1 MNRPDLIEN
10 QMIGLLQ
17 PFMLLFAFT
26 VILNGHVTPGGGFQ
40 GGAILATVVIS
51 RYLIL
56 PLQDI
61 RIHKL
66 QKIEKILFVIIVLIP
81 AMLLLS
87 SPRILP
93 ITANPAYLIAMN
105 SLIGLKVGAG
115 LSIIFYRFA
124 FFEGGL

>member
-1 MNRPDLIEN
+1 MNKPDLIEN

-56 PLQDI
+56 PLQDL
-61 RIHKL
+61 RILKL
-66 QKIEKILFVIIVLIP
+66 QKIEKVLFLFIVLIP
-81 AMLLLS
+81 VLLLLS

-93 ITANPAYLIAMN
+93 MAANTAYLIAMN

-115 LSIIFYRFA
+115 LTIIFYRFA

>member
-1 MNRPDLIEN
+1 MKTDLIEN
-10 QMIGLLQ
+10 QMIGMLH
-17 PFMLLFAFT
+17 PFMLLFAFA

-51 RYLIL
+51 RYLIQ

-61 RIHKL
+61 RVINL
-66 QKIEKILFVIIVLIP
+66 QKLEKILFIIILLIP
-81 AMLLLS
+81 ALLLLS
-87 SPRILP
+87 WPGNLP
-93 ITANPAYLIAMN
+93 VSANPSYLILMN

-115 LSIIFYRFA
+115 LTIIFYRFV